1 MQAFALFKLPQSDKI
16 YLIQGQI
23 SADLESIDFADKQTR
38 FVISPFAQQNRAFI
52 LQPDALKEWTGE
64 SFDLKY
70 HHDPQESGSKAEY
83 IHYVQHAVDT
93 LISHSDIHKFVAAR
107 VKNMDKP
114 SDFDAFDLF
123 HNLTKNFPSTFTYLL
138 TSDITGTWLGAS
150 PELLLHHQ
158 NNILTTVAL
167 AGTLANDQSVAWTDK
182 EINEQKWVEDFIY
195 ETLLP
200 YSETLEKSQTETI
213 NSGELKHLKSTFTA
227 KLKYEQNSIGE
238 LLSQLN
244 PTPAVCGLPQD
255 VAHHFIMEMEGM
267 DRQLYSG
274 FVGVLNLEEQ
284 THLYVNIRCAQIFEK
299 QINQFAGA
307 GITSSSIPENEWIE
321 TENKMAAIGKFIQT

>member
-16 YLIQGQI
+16 YFIQGQI
-23 SADLESIDFADKQTR
+23 STDLESIDFADKQTR
-38 FVISPFAQQNRAFI
+38 FVISPFAQQNRAFTI
-52 LQPDALKEWTGE
+52 QPDELKEWTGE
-64 SFDLKY
+64 AFDLIY
-70 HHDPQESGSKAEY
+70 HHEPQESGTRAEY

-107 VKNMDKP
+107 VKNIDKP
-114 SDFDAFDLF
+114 NDYKAFDMF
-123 HNLTKNFPSTFTYLL
+123 GKLTQNYSSAFTYLL
-138 TSDITGTWLGAS
+138 TSEITGTWIGAS

-158 NNILTTVAL
+158 NHVLTTVAL
-167 AGTLANDQSVAWTDK
+167 AGTLAKEHSGAWTDK
-182 EINEQKWVEDFIY
+182 EIKEQQWVEDFIY
-195 ETLLP
+195 DTLLP
-200 YSETLEKSQTETI
+200 YSEALDKSQTETI

-227 KLKYEQNSIGE
+227 RLKPEQNLVGE
-238 LLSQLN
+238 VLSQLN

-267 DRQLYSG
+267 NRQLYSG

-284 THLYVNIRCAQIFEK
+284 THLYVNIRCAQIFEN

-307 GITSSSIPENEWIE
+307 GITSSSIPEKEWLE
-321 TENKMAAIGKFIQT
+321 TENKMATIGKFL

>member
-1 MQAFALFKLPQSDKI
+1 MQTFALFKLPQSDKI
-16 YLIQGQI
+16 YFIQGQM
-23 SADLESIDFADKQTR
+23 SADLESLDFADKQTR

-52 LQPDALKEWTGE
+52 IKPDELKEWIGE
-64 SFDLKY
+64 TFDLIY
-70 HHDPQESGSKAEY
+70 NYDPQESGTRNEY

-114 SDFDAFDLF
+114 SGFDAFDF
-123 HNLTKNFPSTFTYLL
+123 FTKLTRNYPSAFTYLL
-138 TSDITGTWLGAS
+138 TSKITGTWLGAS

-158 NNILTTVAL
+158 NLVLSTVAL
-167 AGTLANDQSVAWTDK
+167 AGTLANEQADVWTDK
-182 EINEQKWVEDFIY
+182 EIKEQQWVEDFIY

-200 YSETLEKSQTETI
+200 YSENLDKSQTETI
-213 NSGELKHLKSTFTA
+213 SSGELKHLKSTFTA
-227 KLKYEQNSIGE
+227 KLKPEQNPIGE
-238 LLSQLN
+238 VLAQLN

-267 DRQLYSG
+267 DRQFYSG

-284 THLYVNIRCAQIFEK
+284 THLYVNIRCAQIFEN

-307 GITSSSIPENEWIE
+307 GITSSSIPENEWTE
-321 TENKMAAIGKFIQT
+321 TENKMAAIGKFL

>member
-16 YLIQGQI
+16 YFIKGQI

-38 FVISPFAQQNRAFI
+38 FVISPFAQQNRAFVI
-52 LQPDALKEWTGE
+52 KPDEINEWTGE
-64 SFDLKY
+64 TFDLKY
-70 HHDPQESGSKAEY
+70 HNDPQESGTRSEY
-83 IHYVQHAVDT
+83 IHFVQHAVDT
-93 LISHSDIHKFVAAR
+93 LISHTDIHKFVAAR
-107 VKNMDKP
+107 VKNIDKP
-114 SDFDAFDLF
+114 IDFNAFDMF
-123 HNLTKNFPSTFTYLL
+123 DKLTQNYSSAFTYLL
-138 TSDITGTWLGAS
+138 TSEITGTWLGAS

-158 NNILTTVAL
+158 NKVLTTVAL
-167 AGTLANDQSVAWTDK
+167 AGTLAKEQLGAWTVK
-182 EINEQKWVEDFIY
+182 EIKEQKWVEDFIY

-200 YSETLEKSQTETI
+200 YSEALEKSQTETI
-213 NSGELKHLKSTFTA
+213 SSGELRHLKSTFTA
-227 KLKYEQNSIGE
+227 TLKPEQNSVGE
-238 LLSQLN
+238 VLSQLN

-255 VAHHFIMEMEGM
+255 VAHHFIIEMEGM

-307 GITSSSIPENEWIE
+307 GITSSSIPENEWTE
-321 TENKMAAIGKFIQT
+321 TENKMAALGKFL